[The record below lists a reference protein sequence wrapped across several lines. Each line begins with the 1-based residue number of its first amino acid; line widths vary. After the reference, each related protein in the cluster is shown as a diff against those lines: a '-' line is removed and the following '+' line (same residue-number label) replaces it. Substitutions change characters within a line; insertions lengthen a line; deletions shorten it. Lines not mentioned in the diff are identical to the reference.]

1 MGWYRTL
8 ARPAFFALPPEA
20 GHRIAN
26 LLLGLPLPWERL
38 GGAVRDPALAT
49 SFAGVEL
56 ANPIG
61 LAAGF
66 DKTGRRLD
74 ALGRLGFGYVVG
86 GTFTRRPRRGN
97 PRPRIVRYPSRGSMT
112 NAMGLPNPGAEAA
125 AAAIG
130 GRPRTAPRFA
140 SIADEELRDAVE
152 THALLEP
159 HVDAVELNAS
169 CPNVSWGRDRD
180 NEAHLAALLAELAAR
195 RSKPLVVK
203 LPPFRTDTEREVVL
217 ALARIAVA
225 GGADG
230 LTCSNTRPVG
240 DPRLATG
247 HGGLSGRA
255 LSGDTP
261 RIVDEVARATEGA
274 VPIAACGGIISP
286 SDAVACLA
294 AGATTVQ
301 LYTALVLRGPGIVGE
316 LAAGIVAAL
325 GDASARLPSARHG
338 LVHAPL
344 SGAGAEMA
352 HPGARAT
359 PPDGLPGAGFPF
371 KMARFRTRSRGS
383 EGDWRSRRLRSSA
396 GGSRQRRSPPSG
408 WSGCA
413 SASGTWSRSTASTWR
428 CARPSSSP
436 CSGPRDR
443 ARRPA
448 CG

>member
-20 GHRIAN
+20 GHRIAD
-26 LLLGLPLPWERL
+26 LLLGLPLPWGRL

-49 SFAGVEL
+49 TFAGVSL

-86 GTFTRRPRRGN
+86 GTFTRRPREGN

-125 AAAIG
+125 AANIG

-152 THALLEP
+152 AHALLEP

-180 NEAHLAALLAELAAR
+180 NEAHLAGLLRELSAR

-203 LPPFRTDTEREVVL
+203 LPPFRTGTEREVVL
-217 ALARIAVA
+217 ALARIAVEGDA
-225 GGADG
+225 EG

-240 DPRLATG
+240 DRRLATG
-247 HGGLSGRA
+247 RGGLSGRA
-255 LSGDTP
+255 LSEDTP
-261 RIVDEVARATEGA
+261 RIVADVVRATEGA
-274 VPIAACGGIISP
+274 VPVAACGGVASA

-301 LYTALVLRGPGIVGE
+301 VYTGLVMRGPGIVGE
-316 LAAGIVAAL
+316 LTAGLAAAIGRPAGRATAL
-325 GDASARLPSARHG
+325 GEVPA
-338 LVHAPL
+338 
-344 SGAGAEMA
+344 
-352 HPGARAT
+352 
-359 PPDGLPGAGFPF
+359 
-371 KMARFRTRSRGS
+371 
-383 EGDWRSRRLRSSA
+383 
-396 GGSRQRRSPPSG
+396 
-408 WSGCA
+408 
-413 SASGTWSRSTASTWR
+413 
-428 CARPSSSP
+428 ARP
-436 CSGPRDR
+436 
-443 ARRPA
+443 
-448 CG
+448 